1 MVTFTNPH
9 GFSTFALYGGTAP
22 GDLAASSGGVYYESL
37 QEAVNDVADGG
48 VITLLKDCEE

>member
-1 MVTFTNPH
+1 MTFTNPH

-22 GDLAASSGGVYYESL
+22 GNLAASSGGVYYESL